1 MSEVRTALAGPEH
14 TRGLEQLFAAAGSP
28 CFCRFWHFNG
38 TNNEW
43 LDVCANAPQQN
54 SEAFARA
61 LAEGSDEARGI
72 VAIAENSVVGWL
84 KVAPATVMRKAY
96 ERRFYKQLPVL
107 QGDRTGV
114 FLIACALVHPAYR
127 KRGVAKALVGAAVD
141 LAPTLGASALEALP
155 CRPKEAVMDEALWT
169 GPMGAYTAHGFVEV
183 RFGAKGAERDPKPP
197 MFELG
202 GFDMYPVLRREL
214 VPR

>member
-1 MSEVRTALAGPEH
+1 MSDVRTTVAGPEH
-14 TRGLEQLFAAAGSP
+14 TAGLEQLFAAAGSP

-43 LDVCANAPQQN
+43 LDVCANAPRQN
-54 SEAFARA
+54 AEAFAQA

-72 VAIAENSVVGWL
+72 VALVEDKIVGCL
-84 KVAPATVMRKAY
+84 KVAPTTAMRKAY

-114 FLIACALVHPAYR
+114 FLIACALVHPEYR
-127 KRGVAKALVGAAVD
+127 KQGVAKALVGAAVE
-141 LAPTLGASALEALP
+141 LAPGFGASVLEALP

-183 RFGAKGAERDPKPP
+183 
-197 MFELG
+197 G
-202 GFDMYPVLRREL
+202 GFEMYPVLRRSL

>member
-1 MSEVRTALAGPEH
+1 MSALRTMLAGPEH
-14 TRGLEQLFAAAGSP
+14 GAGLEQLFAAAGSP

-43 LDVCANAPQQN
+43 LDVCANAPRQN
-54 SEAFARA
+54 AAAFVQA
-61 LAEGSDEARGI
+61 LNEGNDEARGI
-72 VAIAENSVVGWL
+72 VAIDEDGAEGSRVVGWL
-84 KVAPATVMRKAY
+84 KVASASLMRKAY

-107 QGDRTGV
+107 QGDRAGV

-127 KRGVAKALVGAAVD
+127 KRGVAKALVGAAVE
-141 LAPTLGASALEALP
+141 LGPTLGASVLEALP

-183 RFGAKGAERDPKPP
+183 
-197 MFELG
+197 G
-202 GFDMYPVLRREL
+202 GFDMYPVLRRTFG
-214 VPR
+214 PR